1 PRLAP
6 SRGARRPAGAP
17 GRLRRGD
24 RRAASRGR
32 AEGRLVSLSPPSSSP
47 SHPSRRAVLSGLG
60 ATAAAAALPGCGPE
74 TSDRSSAALSFWQ
87 FFAPRGASAAQ
98 NEWFDRLVTQW
109 NQNNEAQVRLQFVPN
124 SQYVGGPKLQTA
136 FSAEDGPD
144 VFVVSPGDFL
154 RYSNGGVLEDL
165 SPHMT
170 PADGRTS
177 TRTCSPAARST
188 RRSTRFRWVAD
199 PWRCTTRCPPS
210 SRPDCPR
217 GTSPRP
223 GTSCSTSRTSSPP
236 TSSSDWWWTPVPPT
250 TRTSPSTRSCGWPV
264 AASPVTRT
272 RRATSTRRERSPP

>member
-1 PRLAP
+1 
-6 SRGARRPAGAP
+6 
-17 GRLRRGD
+17 
-24 RRAASRGR
+24 
-32 AEGRLVSLSPPSSSP
+32 
-47 SHPSRRAVLSGLG
+47 
-60 ATAAAAALPGCGPE
+60 AAALPGCGPE

-170 PADGRTS
+170 PE
-177 TRTCSPAARST
+177 AREDFYPDLLAS
-188 RRSTRFRWVAD
+188 RAVDEAIYALPMGGD

-217 GTSPRP
+217 
-223 GTSCSTSRTSSPP
+223 
-236 TSSSDWWWTPVPPT
+236 
-250 TRTSPSTRSCGWPV
+250 
-264 AASPVTRT
+264 
-272 RRATSTRRERSPP
+272 